1 MSGGDDIQAG
11 RWNTAETTTVLA
23 GGRPTDF
30 GSSGT
35 DFVGTAVLRVV
46 SETGAIHPKG
56 RLDAIVGVGFSGGTG
71 LTGFGAGGGNGVV
84 GLGSAGDGTFLAAS
98 GIVATGGLSTS
109 GTPTTDDRT
118 PHGAGLVAT
127 AGSSVQQTPLN
138 IASDTGNV
146 GVFGQGGDQVDATK
160 NAGGSNFIIG
170 PGFAGAG
177 VVGRG
182 GVQTTNNQVPN
193 GPLTTVVGGGSAGIV
208 GIAGGTKTPQ
218 SVELVNVGVFGTSG
232 SGVGA
237 SGTSDSGT
245 GVFGKSDSGAGVSAT
260 SDSGTGVFG
269 KSDSGVGLVG
279 ASNKGAGVAGSSV
292 DDRAAVLTTFKL
304 AQLSLTP
311 LVKVPA
317 NLGDAPQV
325 RGRLGDLLATKVLHV
340 EAEGNVDI
348 AELWFCNSVDQSGVT
363 NWVRLG

>member
-1 MSGGDDIQAG
+1 MSSGDDIEAG
-11 RWNTAETTTVLA
+11 RWNTAQATTVLA
-23 GGRPTDF
+23 GGRPMDLGAGF
-30 GSSGT
+30 
-35 DFVGTAVLRVV
+35 DGTAVLRVV
-46 SETGAIHPKG
+46 SETGAIHPNG

-71 LTGFGAGGGNGVV
+71 LTGFGAGGGNGVL

-138 IASDTGNV
+138 IPGDTGNV
-146 GVFGQGGDQVDATK
+146 GVFGQGGDQVDETK
-160 NAGGSNFIIG
+160 NVGGSNFIVG

-182 GVQTTNNQVPN
+182 GVRTTNNSDPSIPVQPN

-208 GIAGGTKTPQ
+208 GIAGGTKTPKP
-218 SVELVNVGVFGTSG
+218 VEFVNVGVFGTS
-232 SGVGA
+232 
-237 SGTSDSGT
+237 
-245 GVFGKSDSGAGVSAT
+245 DSGAGVRGSSNQNA
-260 SDSGTGVFG
+260 
-269 KSDSGVGLVG
+269 GLVG
-279 ASNKGAGVAGSSV
+279 ASNKGAGVVGSSV
-292 DDRAAVLTTFKL
+292 DDRAAVLTSFKL
-304 AQLSLTP
+304 AQLNLTP
-311 LVKVPA
+311 LLKVPA
-317 NLGDAPQV
+317 NLDVAPQV
-325 RGRLGDLLATKVLHV
+325 QGRLGDLLATKVLHV
-340 EAEGNVDI
+340 ETHGNVDI

>member
-1 MSGGDDIQAG
+1 MSSGDDIQAG
-11 RWNTAETTTVLA
+11 RWNAAQATTVLA
-23 GGRPTDF
+23 GGRPTDL
-30 GSSGT
+30 GA
-35 DFVGTAVLRVV
+35 DFDGTAVLRVV

-71 LTGFGAGGGNGVV
+71 LTGFGAGGGNGVL

-138 IASDTGNV
+138 IPGDTGNV

-160 NAGGSNFIIG
+160 NAGGSNFIVG

-182 GVQTTNNQVPN
+182 GVKTTNNQVPN
-193 GPLTTVVGGGSAGIV
+193 GPLTTVAGGGSAGIV

-218 SVELVNVGVFGTSG
+218 SVEFVNVGVFGTSD
-232 SGVGA
+232 SGAGA
-237 SGTSDSGT
+237 SGMSDSGT
-245 GVFGKSDSGAGVSAT
+245 GVFGKSDSGA
-260 SDSGTGVFG
+260 
-269 KSDSGVGLVG
+269 GLVG

-304 AQLSLTP
+304 AQLNLTP

-363 NWVRLG
+363 NWIKLG